1 MTTAMTCSWLDEAT
15 RDLEMLPPSA
25 GPAVGRRIA
34 RAVARL
40 SRINGGSGLG
50 DAFTRPGTTPF
61 VRAIDALAADLGLS
75 GDPRVALVGRATVL
89 LYLYVRMQDDLVDEE
104 EQVDRATVFAMELVL
119 SKHLAL
125 LADAGLSHDGQR
137 ARSDIMARFADVAA
151 DELDLRAEAKAL
163 PVERLGDKFLPMAVP
178 LVALASIAGRDA
190 IGDALVSFVQTVGS
204 SLQWIN
210 DVLNAAEDRALA
222 RPTSLLSAASPET
235 AHLRGNDLRAALL
248 SDPATRTH
256 LDQARRGAERA
267 AEAARALG
275 LPALGAVAAAV
286 ASNVSATDGRLLAIM
301 LGER

>member
-1 MTTAMTCSWLDEAT
+1 MTTAMTCSWLHEAT
-15 RDLEMLPPSA
+15 RDLEELPASA
-25 GPAVGRRIA
+25 GPAVGRRVHK
-34 RAVARL
+34 AVARL

-61 VRAIDALAADLGLS
+61 VRLIDALAADLGLA
-75 GDPRVALVGRATVL
+75 GDPRVSLIGRATVL

-125 LADAGLSHDGQR
+125 LADAGLSHAGQR

-151 DELDLRAEAKAL
+151 LEMDLRTEIEAL
-163 PVERLGDKFLPMAVP
+163 PAERLGDKFLPMAVP
-178 LVALASIAGRDA
+178 LVALASIAGRDP
-190 IGDALVSFVQTVGS
+190 IGDALVAWVRTVGS

-210 DVLNAAEDRALA
+210 DALNAAEDRELA
-222 RPTSLLSAASPET
+222 RPTSLLCAASPQT

-248 SDPATRTH
+248 SDPATRSN
-256 LDQARRGAERA
+256 LDRARQEAERA
-267 AEAARALG
+267 AADARALG

-286 ASNVSATDGRLLAIM
+286 ASNVAMTDERLLAIM
-301 LGER
+301 LGAS